1 MDAGPWEKEKVEK
14 KLKSIYT
21 TLRLLRDFSVCN
33 TKVDILLS
41 TFPQAVPELGHLE
54 NPGALVTVLGRDHG
68 PRWSRG
74 IPSGSLFMNTRS
86 ALPTGRPREALQ
98 RAQEMGC
105 VPQ

>member
-1 MDAGPWEKEKVEK
+1 MDAGPCEKEKVEK

-54 NPGALVTVLGRDHG
+54 NPSALVTVLGRDYG
-68 PRWSRG
+68 PRLEQRYTQWE
-74 IPSGSLFMNTRS
+74 FVHEHTFCT
-86 ALPTGRPREALQ
+86 TGRPREALQ